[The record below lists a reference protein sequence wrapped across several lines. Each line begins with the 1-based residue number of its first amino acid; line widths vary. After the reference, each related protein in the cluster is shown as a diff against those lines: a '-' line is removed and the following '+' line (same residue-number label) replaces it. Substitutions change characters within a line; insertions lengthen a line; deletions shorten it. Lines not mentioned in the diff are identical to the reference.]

1 MADKAADGGGIDDSA
16 APLLPHHRQNILGGQ
31 KDAGGIDL
39 HHLHPLVLHHF
50 LDGLADVDA
59 GVVHHHVDVALL
71 PQHLPDGGI
80 HQLLTGD
87 VRHQMV
93 QTLYALRPAA
103 QLIYRIARRLQR
115 QSRLLSDTGGPP
127 GDNCYLTH
135 ALPAPPP

>member
-1 MADKAADGGGIDDSA
+1 MGDHRPVHVDHAEEICVKKPLGILRLSE
-16 APLLPHHRQNILGGQ
+16 
-31 KDAGGIDL
+31 
-39 HHLHPLVLHHF
+39 
-50 LDGLADVDA
+50 LDGPADAEA

-71 PQHLPDGGI
+71 PQYLPDGGV

-93 QTLYALRPAA
+93 QALYPLRPAA

-115 QSRLLSDTGGPP
+115 QSRLLSDTGGSS
-127 GDNCYLTH
+127 GDNRYLTH